1 LRKLAHDARGSAF
14 YVRPFVAPMKKMLP
28 RLLIIA
34 AILSQLVWFAWP
46 RFGHI
51 PSPRLRHALESTM
64 SSPKSVQD
72 AAIAEAEQLDSA
84 DASREAFLILV
95 ALAGANVAL
104 IYFFWNYGTRKT
116 TA

>member
-1 LRKLAHDARGSAF
+1 
-14 YVRPFVAPMKKMLP
+14 MKKMLP

-46 RFGHI
+46 RFGDM

-64 SSPKSVQD
+64 SSPKPVQD
-72 AAIAEAEQLDSA
+72 AAIAEAQRLDAA
-84 DASREAFLILV
+84 DGSREAVLILGLIGV
-95 ALAGANVAL
+95 ANIAL